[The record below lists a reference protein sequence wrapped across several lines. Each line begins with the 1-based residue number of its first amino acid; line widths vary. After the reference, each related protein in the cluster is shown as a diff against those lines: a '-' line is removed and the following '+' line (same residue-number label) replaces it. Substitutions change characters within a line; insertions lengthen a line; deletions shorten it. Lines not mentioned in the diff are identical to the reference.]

1 MQTRLLQELQETF
14 LREIPIARHIG
25 LRVDGYKNEQLILF
39 APLAANINHKQTAF
53 AGSLTGLATLAGWGR
68 LWLLLR
74 EYGIPGKIVIQD
86 STSSYRRPVESD
98 FVAICQ
104 PLNSE
109 KITKIVA
116 ALERHSKARVELNV
130 EIHSDDIA
138 AMSFK
143 GRYVM
148 FRDLR
153 LPRGTLA

>member
-1 MQTRLLQELQETF
+1 MQTHLLQELQETL
-14 LREIPIARHIG
+14 LREIPITRHLG
-25 LRVDGYKNEQLILF
+25 LRVDGYKNEQLILS

-74 EYGIPGKIVIQD
+74 EYGIPGKVVIQD
-86 STSSYRRPVESD
+86 STSSYRQPVKSD

-104 PLNSE
+104 PLSSE
-109 KITKIVA
+109 QATKIA
-116 ALERHSKARVELNV
+116 IALERHSKARAELKV
-130 EIHSDDIA
+130 EIRSDDVA

-148 FRDLR
+148 FRDIR
-153 LPRGTLA
+153 LPHGTLA